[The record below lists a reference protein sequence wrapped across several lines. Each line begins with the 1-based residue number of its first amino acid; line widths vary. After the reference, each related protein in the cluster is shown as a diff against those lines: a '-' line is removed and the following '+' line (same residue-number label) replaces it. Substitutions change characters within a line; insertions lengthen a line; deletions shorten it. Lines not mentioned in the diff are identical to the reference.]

1 MTSRDDQKIDLASV
15 FPSKGDS
22 RRPPD
27 WWGRALLYTAIAVF
41 LSIFVWRSWGKV
53 EFIVFDIVVS
63 LFVALA
69 IEPLVVRLIQHG
81 WKRGAA
87 AATSLIG
94 LLLVVIALLAL
105 FGNMF
110 VQQAFSMVKGL
121 PGLYDQIVGLVSDR
135 TSFQLPAMESLGS
148 EVLKNVQTSWVTNFA
163 GQALATTAGFFGF
176 LLNALTILMVT
187 FYISAAGP
195 KMRRSLCQWMAPV
208 AQRRFLLGWTVVQ
221 DQISGFLFSRII
233 LAAVS
238 AVCMSI
244 FLVVIQ
250 VPYWLPLALFCGI
263 VSQFVPTV
271 GTYIGGALPVIFAWS
286 SNGILYA
293 VGVVVFI
300 IIYQQIE
307 NLILSPKIS
316 QRTMDLNPAIAF
328 LSVLVLGAM
337 FGALGAFLA
346 LPITASIQAI
356 VKVYTKR
363 YELVDSP
370 LMSDPQPVRKS
381 KVVEGAEA
389 FSEHV
394 IRPVSDRMPRAA
406 RGTSARVPMND
417 ELRKLQEELYQASGD
432 EDSRVSEDS
441 ETVAIPKRVLAKN
454 AQATGL
460 RGTKVEEDDKLEEPD
475 ESERKVRS
483 QVGGAD
489 GAQRADAPDAADSAS
504 FRPAAASDA
513 ANGNNDNASNANGSN
528 DDNANNDNPRS
539 RWH

>member
-1 MTSRDDQKIDLASV
+1 
-15 FPSKGDS
+15 
-22 RRPPD
+22 
-27 WWGRALLYTAIAVF
+27 
-41 LSIFVWRSWGKV
+41 
-53 EFIVFDIVVS
+53 
-63 LFVALA
+63 
-69 IEPLVVRLIQHG
+69 
-81 WKRGAA
+81 
-87 AATSLIG
+87 
-94 LLLVVIALLAL
+94 
-105 FGNMF
+105 
-110 VQQAFSMVKGL
+110 
-121 PGLYDQIVGLVSDR
+121 
-135 TSFQLPAMESLGS
+135 
-148 EVLKNVQTSWVTNFA
+148 
-163 GQALATTAGFFGF
+163 
-176 LLNALTILMVT
+176 
-187 FYISAAGP
+187 
-195 KMRRSLCQWMAPV
+195 
-208 AQRRFLLGWTVVQ
+208 
-221 DQISGFLFSRII
+221 
-233 LAAVS
+233 
-238 AVCMSI
+238 
-244 FLVVIQ
+244 VVIQ

-417 ELRKLQEELYQASGD
+417 ELRKLQEELYRASGD
-432 EDSRVSEDS
+432 EDSRGSEDS
-441 ETVAIPKRVLAKN
+441 ATVAIPKRVLAKN

-460 RGTKVEEDDKLEEPD
+460 RGTRADVGNEVDAASD
-475 ESERKVRS
+475 ESETGARLRS
-483 QVGGAD
+483 DADASGAD
-489 GAQRADAPDAADSAS
+489 DSGAAGVGSELGSDSAADAADS
-504 FRPAAASDA
+504 
-513 ANGNNDNASNANGSN
+513 SN
-528 DDNANNDNPRS
+528 DDNADDNNDNPRS

>member
-41 LSIFVWRSWGKV
+41 LAIFVWRSWGKV
-53 EFIVFDIVVS
+53 EFVVFDVVVS
-63 LFVALA
+63 LFIALA
-69 IEPLVVRLIQHG
+69 IEPLVVRLIRHG
-81 WKRGAA
+81 WRRGAA
-87 AATSLIG
+87 AGISLIG
-94 LLLVVIALLAL
+94 LLIVVVALLGM

-110 VQQAFSMVKGL
+110 AQQVISMVKGI
-121 PGLYDQIVGLVSDR
+121 PSLYDQIAEFVSGK
-135 TSFQLPAMESLGS
+135 TSFKLPAMESLGG
-148 EVLKNVQTSWVTNFA
+148 EILKNVQTSWVTDFA
-163 GQALATTAGFFGF
+163 GQAVNTTVGF
-176 LLNALTILMVT
+176 LSFVINAMTVLMVT
-187 FYISAAGP
+187 FYVSA
-195 KMRRSLCQWMAPV
+195 
-208 AQRRFLLGWTVVQ
+208 Q

-233 LAAVS
+233 LAAFS
-238 AVCMSI
+238 AVCMSV

-286 SNGILYA
+286 SRGILYA

-432 EDSRVSEDS
+432 EGSRGSEDS
-441 ETVAIPKRVLAKN
+441 ATVAIPKRVLAKN

-460 RGTKVEEDDKLEEPD
+460 RGIRTDGGNEVDAAGDKSGTGAGL
-475 ESERKVRS
+475 RS
-483 QVGGAD
+483 D
-489 GAQRADAPDAADSAS
+489 ADALGTDDSDAAGVGSDLGSDAAADAADSS
-504 FRPAAASDA
+504 
-513 ANGNNDNASNANGSN
+513 NDNNA
-528 DDNANNDNPRS
+528 DDNNDNPRS